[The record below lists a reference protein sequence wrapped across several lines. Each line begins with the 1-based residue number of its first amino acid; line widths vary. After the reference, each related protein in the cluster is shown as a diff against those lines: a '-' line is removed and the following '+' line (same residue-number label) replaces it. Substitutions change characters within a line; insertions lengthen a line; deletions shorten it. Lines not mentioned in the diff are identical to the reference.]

1 MSEDQLDEL
10 DRSNQLIEETRTK
23 LRDAHEQASQSKRAD
38 KADVQAKIEQDLK
51 DLTDVQEEL
60 ALDGLLGVASSLNAL
75 SDLLDHAI
83 TDIKHSIDNFLL
95 ADFNKLVGDFD
106 KLKEKVAALLTQ
118 TAGGEGGTE
127 DP

>member
-23 LRDAHEQASQSKRAD
+23 LRTAHEQASKSKRTD

-95 ADFNKLVGDFD
+95 ADFKELLGDFD

-127 DP
+127 DT

>member
-10 DRSNQLIEETRTK
+10 DRSNQLIEETRAK
-23 LRDAHEQASQSKRAD
+23 LRTAHEQASKSERTD

-95 ADFNKLVGDFD
+95 ADF
-106 KLKEKVAALLTQ
+106 KELL
-118 TAGGEGGTE
+118 G
-127 DP
+127 

>member
-10 DRSNQLIEETRTK
+10 DRSNQLIEETRAK
-23 LRDAHEQASQSKRAD
+23 LRTAHEQASKSKRTD
-38 KADVQAKIEQDLK
+38 KADVLATIEQDLK

-95 ADFNKLVGDFD
+95 ADFKELLGDFD

-127 DP
+127 DT

>member
-10 DRSNQLIEETRTK
+10 DRSNQLIEETRAK
-23 LRDAHEQASQSKRAD
+23 LRTAHDQASKAERAD
-38 KADVQAKIEQDLK
+38 KAGVLAKIEQDLK
-51 DLTDVQEEL
+51 DLTDLQEEL

-95 ADFNKLVGDFD
+95 ADFKELLGDFD

-127 DP
+127 DT